1 MTKTLGPT
9 SSRTTPANEEEWFAR
24 EDAEKKRRL
33 ALEERRRTTEEERER
48 LRALHHMRCPKCGME
63 LSSVPFR
70 GVEADLCFGCG
81 GVFLDPGEVDRLSQ
95 PERAGMM
102 EAILGLLRR

>member
-1 MTKTLGPT
+1 MTTNLGRN
-9 SSRTTPANEEEWFAR
+9 SSRSTPTNEEEWFAR
-24 EDAEKKRRL
+24 EEAEKKRKL
-33 ALEERRRTTEEERER
+33 ALEERRRTSEEERER

-63 LSSVPFR
+63 LSTVPFR

-95 PERAGMM
+95 QERAGMM
-102 EAILGLLRR
+102 EAILGLLR

>member
-1 MTKTLGPT
+1 MATTLGTT
-9 SSRTTPANEEEWFAR
+9 SSRLTAANEEEWFAR

-33 ALEERRRTTEEERER
+33 ALEERRRTSEEERER

-63 LSSVPFR
+63 LSAVPFR

-81 GVFLDPGEVDRLSQ
+81 GVFFDPGEVDRLSL
-95 PERAGMM
+95 PERAGVM
-102 EAILGLLRR
+102 EAILRLVR